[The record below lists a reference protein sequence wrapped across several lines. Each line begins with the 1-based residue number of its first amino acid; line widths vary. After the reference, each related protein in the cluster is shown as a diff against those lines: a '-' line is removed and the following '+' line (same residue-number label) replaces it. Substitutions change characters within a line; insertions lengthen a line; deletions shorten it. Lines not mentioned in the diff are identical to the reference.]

1 LVPRARHTAANRRVP
16 PDERIN
22 NFLII
27 FVHLTRGM
35 GIQPRTIIRLLVK
48 AGLAALVANEV
59 RGLVL
64 AGPVL
69 YGMYQAGG
77 TAMAI
82 WLGFCSLAG
91 IALSVVAPMFVAR
104 KLKLV

>member
-1 LVPRARHTAANRRVP
+1 MRIEP
-16 PDERIN
+16 P
-22 NFLII
+22 
-27 FVHLTRGM
+27 
-35 GIQPRTIIRLLVK
+35 TIVRLLVK

-59 RGLVL
+59 RGLIL

-69 YGMYQAGG
+69 YAMYEAGG

-91 IALSVVAPMFVAR
+91 IALSVIAPLFVAR
-104 KLKLV
+104 KFKLV

>member
-1 LVPRARHTAANRRVP
+1 MAV
-16 PDERIN
+16 
-22 NFLII
+22 
-27 FVHLTRGM
+27 
-35 GIQPRTIIRLLVK
+35 QPRIIVRLIVK
-48 AGLAALVANEV
+48 AGLGLLVANEI
-59 RGLVL
+59 RGLIL

-91 IALSVVAPMFVAR
+91 IAVSVFAPLFLAR
-104 KLKLV
+104 KFNLV